1 MKEMAEH
8 HERQLAQIHAH
19 NQHLELQREELACQ
33 LDVLAEQSST
43 SHLES
48 LLTELREQEQRN
60 EETLQQ
66 LAEHLHALHVKQT
79 SAPADQ
85 PEPREKKTFDLISSV
100 DGSLSAQIKSL
111 RQAYMQSGGSDPAI
125 VAQIIDLQAEAQTL
139 EQNQQGPTAK
149 TRRKKVR
156 PPSQGQSWEL
166 LALEREN
173 QRLEEE
179 ILRLQLARE
188 RHHGH
193 EAAVRTDLQPIQR
206 ENLLHHMA
214 SLQAEMDSLGRE
226 VERTEEAPRHRRQPH
241 PPLPFSSPFQV
252 QPQPALHPLAHIHA
266 PLTLARSCTS
276 SVGRHVVDHLDSL
289 GPAPYNPVAGFVI
302 FYDLV
307 LGVDANLKVLRL
319 VAALYL
325 SGEEVGHLTPLP
337 PVQCQSRGTLPC
349 THSLHNGN
357 YTPLSV
363 KQFVPRM
370 QPSPSLSLVVEL
382 QAAGGLD
389 IYEQEVQKLESHG
402 WAQLELFDQHNQLHS
417 GHWRAPVRSLPVQPS
432 LTHSQL
438 NSIPQV
444 DNMELCVRL
453 VNARD
458 GDMQTDLKPDPSH
471 YKYLAV
477 VSSHPGMVQGNPAL
491 SIPSSQPTGANQF
504 PSDHQEDP
512 PPLMAANQS

>member
-1 MKEMAEH
+1 FISSTGEQISFLSCGDCSMVFHSAALLEKHKALFCIGSGTKHPGMSRQSSEH
-8 HERQLAQIHAH
+8 LIRDNGGDVQPKQSRTP
-19 NQHLELQREELACQ
+19 HLEKVSRSQIALLTNLERASLSLWSFPRFLPLFIHMRKPTFFACVCVCVCVCVFVLELACQ

-66 LAEHLHALHVKQT
+66 LAEHLHAQSPLW
-79 SAPADQ
+79 S
-85 PEPREKKTFDLISSV
+85 R
-100 DGSLSAQIKSL
+100 SL

-139 EQNQQGPTAK
+139 EQNQQGPT
-149 TRRKKVR
+149 
-156 PPSQGQSWEL
+156 SWEL

-179 ILRLQLARE
+179 ILRLQ
-188 RHHGH
+188 
-193 EAAVRTDLQPIQR
+193 
-206 ENLLHHMA
+206 
-214 SLQAEMDSLGRE
+214 
-226 VERTEEAPRHRRQPH
+226 
-241 PPLPFSSPFQV
+241 
-252 QPQPALHPLAHIHA
+252 
-266 PLTLARSCTS
+266 
-276 SVGRHVVDHLDSL
+276 
-289 GPAPYNPVAGFVI
+289 AGFVI

-402 WAQLELFDQHNQLHS
+402 WAQLELFDQHNQVQCLHS

-477 VSSHPGMVQGNPAL
+477 VSMVL
-491 SIPSSQPTGANQF
+491 SVSSRLQASNGF
-504 PSDHQEDP
+504 WRRK
-512 PPLMAANQS
+512 QS